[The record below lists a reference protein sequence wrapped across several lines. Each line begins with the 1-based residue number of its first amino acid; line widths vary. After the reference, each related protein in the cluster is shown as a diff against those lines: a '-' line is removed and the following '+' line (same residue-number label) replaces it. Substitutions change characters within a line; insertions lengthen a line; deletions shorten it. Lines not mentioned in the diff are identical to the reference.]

1 MRGPS
6 LALGVG
12 DAASP
17 DLAAAAAHAIVLV
30 RESLVKQEW
39 QCEPQ
44 ADGSAR

>member
-17 DLAAAAAHAIVLV
+17 DLAAAANAIVLV
-30 RESLVKQEW
+30 RESVVKQ